1 MGNRSRLTR
10 SRDRMGP
17 SSASEVWCLVV
28 PSVEA
33 EEVEEEEEACI

>member
-17 SSASEVWCLVV
+17 SSASELCLVV
-28 PSVEA
+28 PSVEV
-33 EEVEEEEEACI
+33 EEVEEEDEEPCV